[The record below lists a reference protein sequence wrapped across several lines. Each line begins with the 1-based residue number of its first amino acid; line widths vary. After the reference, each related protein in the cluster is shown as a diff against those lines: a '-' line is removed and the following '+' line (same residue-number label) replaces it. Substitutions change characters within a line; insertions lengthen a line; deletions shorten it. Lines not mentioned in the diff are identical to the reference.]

1 MDTTQSV
8 VGNEMRQH
16 PVTDAVAPAS
26 QSFANNSADNSVDQM
41 VSNAEFLR
49 ALFPKLDQGEYI
61 WTAAFAT
68 NPQEAGDPEW
78 KGSRTYVDNLRDTPY
93 GNSYFSVAALKP
105 VKRSYKRRRENFSY
119 MPVVVLDDSKG
130 CDLAPSWRLETSQDN
145 YQTGFLLDKPITD
158 VEVASRLT
166 TALAEQGCVM
176 KLDKNGNNAV
186 RYMRLPVGRNTKH
199 QPPFQCKLASWSPNH
214 KVSLAD
220 LCQALEIDHNKVV
233 NGEPKKS
240 APPKK
245 SSQPTVRTIIDL
257 GSAIDHLDADGYS
270 DWIKIGLALS
280 SLKGSDLEDSA
291 LELFHKVSEK
301 SDKYDA
307 AECDAK
313 WSKDLN
319 ADSLTYKSI
328 FHWAKERGWVNPQ
341 TEDQPTVIEI
351 EPWTGKPVDVYSE
364 QPCPN
369 FPLDVL
375 PQELINY
382 AQGYSDSSGFDVG
395 AFAFTTLFGT
405 MGLID
410 KRARI
415 KASDTWFQPPTIWAA
430 VADSSGGGKSMVIS
444 TGAKLLNSINKK
456 IVTDSMRES
465 DSFNKAK
472 AALNNKAL
480 QGELQKPDWH
490 QIVVEDTTTE
500 ALADVLKTNPRGV
513 TLIADEMTGFIG
525 NLDAY
530 SSGGGDRDRGI
541 YLSAYDG
548 GSKTINRKGAGYTY
562 VPNFAVSILT
572 GVQPAK
578 LADLYKKSAA
588 GGADGLYQRF
598 LTYNMQPAKSMNINS
613 KLGTF
618 TESNAHALAEHIER
632 WTREGVFLS
641 DTPSLSSEAAKVV
654 EDYCN
659 SISGVAKRTVN
670 ERFREHL
677 FKYKGFLLRIAL
689 GLHVIHAA
697 GRGKM
702 FGGVV
707 EVESINRA
715 KSLLACLYHHSDS
728 IYNLLDVDNGTTAK
742 TRLVAEFILVKK
754 IDKFSFGDVSRQI
767 ESFRNWV
774 PLARE
779 AVFDR
784 LIEFDWIRD
793 VTPMLSGK
801 RGRPTMGK
809 FIVNPMVHSE
819 FSDTSKRLAI
829 GRAERFDLLQ
839 KTIQAKKGVLS

>member
-1 MDTTQSV
+1 
-8 VGNEMRQH
+8 
-16 PVTDAVAPAS
+16 
-26 QSFANNSADNSVDQM
+26 
-41 VSNAEFLR
+41 
-49 ALFPKLDQGEYI
+49 
-61 WTAAFAT
+61 
-68 NPQEAGDPEW
+68 
-78 KGSRTYVDNLRDTPY
+78 
-93 GNSYFSVAALKP
+93 
-105 VKRSYKRRRENFSY
+105 
-119 MPVVVLDDSKG
+119 
-130 CDLAPSWRLETSQDN
+130 
-145 YQTGFLLDKPITD
+145 
-158 VEVASRLT
+158 
-166 TALAEQGCVM
+166 
-176 KLDKNGNNAV
+176 
-186 RYMRLPVGRNTKH
+186 
-199 QPPFQCKLASWSPNH
+199 
-214 KVSLAD
+214 
-220 LCQALEIDHNKVV
+220 
-233 NGEPKKS
+233 
-240 APPKK
+240 
-245 SSQPTVRTIIDL
+245 L

-280 SLKGSDLEDSA
+280 SLKGSELEDSA
-291 LELFHKVSEK
+291 LELFHKVSAK

-313 WSKDLN
+313 WNKHLN

-328 FHWAKERGWVNPQ
+328 FHWAKERGWVNP
-341 TEDQPTVIEI
+341 QPTVIEI

-430 VADSSGGGKSMVIS
+430 LADSSGGGKSMVIS

-472 AALNNKAL
+472 AALNNKAQL
-480 QGELQKPDWH
+480 GELQKPDWH

-530 SSGGGDRDRGI
+530 SGGGGDRDRGI

-598 LTYNMQPAKSMNINS
+598 LTYNMQPAKLMNINS

-618 TESNAHALAEHIER
+618 TEINAQALADQIER
-632 WTREGVFLS
+632 WTQDKAFLR
-641 DTPSLSSEAAKVV
+641 DPPSLSSEAAKVV

-659 SISGVAKRTVN
+659 AMNGIAKRTVN

-697 GRGKM
+697 ARGAM

-707 EVESINRA
+707 EVENINRA

-754 IDKFSFGDVSRQI
+754 IDTFSFGDVSRQV
-767 ESFRNWV
+767 EPSRNWTR
-774 PLARE
+774 LERE

-793 VTPMLSGK
+793 VTPMSSGR

-819 FSDTSKRLAI
+819 FSDTTKRLAI
-829 GRAERFDLLQ
+829 GRGERFDLLQ

>member
-1 MDTTQSV
+1 MSSPDTIGLVCETKYL
-8 VGNEMRQH
+8 NRAKAT
-16 PVTDAVAPAS
+16 VTNADALCAIK
-26 QSFANNSADNSVDQM
+26 FAQAINIT
-41 VSNAEFLR
+41 NAEFLGV
-49 ALFPKLDQGEYI
+49 LFQRIGQDERLWTTEFVLNPKDAKGKEWDGSKIYLDH
-61 WTAAFAT
+61 
-68 NPQEAGDPEW
+68 
-78 KGSRTYVDNLRDTPY
+78 VRDTPH
-93 GNSYFSVAALKP
+93 GNSYFCVAALKP

-119 MPVVVLDDSKG
+119 MPAVVLDDSKE

-158 VEVASRLT
+158 VEIASRLT
-166 TALAEQGCVM
+166 TALAEQGCV

-186 RYMRLPVGRNTKH
+186 RYMRLPVGCNTKY
-199 QPPFQCKLASWSPNH
+199 QPPFQCKLAVWSPNH

-220 LCQALEIDHNKVV
+220 LCHALKIDNNEVV
-233 NGEPKKS
+233 NGAPKKP
-240 APPKK
+240 APPKNP
-245 SSQPTVRTIIDL
+245 SQPTARTIIDVE
-257 GSAIDHLDADGYS
+257 SAIDYLDADGYG
-270 DWIKIGLALS
+270 DWANIGLALS
-280 SLKGSDLEDSA
+280 SFKGTDHENKA
-291 LELFHKVSEK
+291 REMFHKVSAK

-307 AECDAK
+307 TECDAK
-313 WSKDLN
+313 WSKYLN
-319 ADSLTYKSI
+319 ANSLTYKSI
-328 FHWAKERGWVNPQ
+328 FHWAQQKGWVNPKAPG
-341 TEDQPTVIEI
+341 QPTVIEI
-351 EPWTGKPVDVYSE
+351 EPWTGNPVDVYAE

-369 FPLDVL
+369 FPLDIL
-375 PQELINY
+375 PKQLIEC

-430 VADSSGGGKSMVIS
+430 LADSSGGGKSMVIS

-456 IVTDSMRES
+456 IVANSMREF
-465 DSFNKAK
+465 DTFNKAK
-472 AALNNKAL
+472 AALPKAQ

-548 GSKTINRKGAGYTY
+548 GNKTINRKGSGYTY

-613 KLGTF
+613 KLGNF
-618 TESNAHALAEHIER
+618 TEINAQALAERIEQ
-632 WTREGVFLS
+632 WTQDDVFLR
-641 DTPSLSSEAAKVV
+641 DAPSLSSEAARVV

-659 SISGVAKRTVN
+659 SISGIAKRTVN

-677 FKYKGFLLRIAL
+677 FKYKGFLLRVAL

-697 GRGKM
+697 ARGEM

-707 EVESINRA
+707 EIESINRA
-715 KSLLACLYHHSDS
+715 KSLLSCLYHHSDS

-754 IDKFSFGDVSRQI
+754 IDKFRYGDVSRQV
-767 ESFRNWV
+767 ESFRHWT
-774 PLARE
+774 PLAKE

-793 VTPMLSGK
+793 VTPMSSGR

-809 FIVNPMVHSE
+809 FIVNPMVYSE

-829 GRAERFDLLQ
+829 GRTERFDLLQ
-839 KTIQAKKGVLS
+839 KTMQARKGVLS

>member
-1 MDTTQSV
+1 MIDQTTIVGDSV
-8 VGNEMRQH
+8 LEHAITG
-16 PVTDAVAPAS
+16 AVAPTTAS
-26 QSFANNSADNSVDQM
+26 DKQAA
-41 VSNAEFLR
+41 VSITITNAEFLR
-49 ALFPKLDQGEYI
+49 ALFPHISDKECL
-61 WTAAFAT
+61 WTAAFPT

-78 KGSRTYVDNLRDTPY
+78 GGNKTYVDNLRDTPY
-93 GNSYFSVAALKP
+93 GNSYFSVSTYKP
-105 VKRSYKRRRENFSY
+105 IKRVFKRRGTHFSF
-119 MPVVVLDDSKG
+119 MSVVVLDDPQG
-130 CDLAPSWRLETSQDN
+130 CDLAPSWLLETSQDN
-145 YQTGFLLDKPITD
+145 YQMGFILVEPINNFEIAD
-158 VEVASRLT
+158 RLMK
-166 TALAEQGCVM
+166 ALAKQGCV
-176 KLDKNGNNAV
+176 DVDTNGNIPI
-186 RYMRLPVGRNTKH
+186 RYARLPVGCNTKY
-199 QPPFQCKLASWSPNH
+199 QPPFQCKLAVWNPSH
-214 KVSLAD
+214 KISLAD
-220 LCQALEIDHNKVV
+220 LCQALEIDCDEVM
-233 NGEPKKS
+233 NGDPKNPAKPKKPT
-240 APPKK
+240 A
-245 SSQPTVRTIIDL
+245 PTVQTILDL
-257 GSAIDHLDADGYS
+257 DSAIEYLDADGYN
-270 DWIKIGLALS
+270 DWVKIGLALS
-280 SLKGSDLEDSA
+280 SLKGTDLEDSA
-291 LELFHKVSEK
+291 LELYHKVSEK

-313 WSKDLN
+313 WNKYLN

-328 FHWAKERGWVNPQ
+328 FHWAKEKGWVNPQ

-351 EPWTGKPVDVYSE
+351 EPWSGKPVDVYSE

-375 PQELINY
+375 PQVLIEY

-415 KASDTWFQPPTIWAA
+415 KASDSWFQPPTIWAA
-430 VADSSGGGKSMVIS
+430 LADSSGGGKSMVIN

-456 IVTDSMRES
+456 IVADSMREF
-465 DSFNKAK
+465 DTFNKTK
-472 AALNNKAL
+472 ATLKGIEGA
-480 QGELQKPDWH
+480 ELQKPDWH

-530 SSGGGDRDRGI
+530 SGGGGDRDRGI

-548 GSKTINRKGAGYTY
+548 GNKTINRKGAGYTY

-578 LADLYKKSAA
+578 LADLYRKSAA

-618 TESNAHALAEHIER
+618 TEINANQLAELIER
-632 WTREGVFLS
+632 WTQEEVFLR
-641 DTPSLSSEAAKVV
+641 DPPSLSSEAAKVV

-659 SISGVAKRTVN
+659 SICGVAKRTLN

-697 GRGKM
+697 GRGEM

-742 TRLVAEFILVKK
+742 TRLVAEFILIKK

>member
-1 MDTTQSV
+1 MEINQSG

-16 PVTDAVAPAS
+16 PVTDAVAPTTAGDKQAAVS
-26 QSFANNSADNSVDQM
+26 INITNADFM
-41 VSNAEFLR
+41 G
-49 ALFPKLDQGEYI
+49 ALFSNLDQGDYL
-61 WTAAFAT
+61 WTTAFAT
-68 NPQEAGDPEW
+68 NPQEAGDREW
-78 KGSRTYVDNLRDTPY
+78 RGNKTYLDSVQETPH
-93 GNSYFSVAALKP
+93 GNSYFSVSAYKP
-105 VKRSYKRRRENFSY
+105 IKRVYKRRGTHFSF
-119 MPVVVLDDSKG
+119 MPMVVLDDPQG
-130 CDLAPSWRLETSQDN
+130 CDLAPSWLLETSQDN
-145 YQTGFLLDKPITD
+145 YQMGFILVEPINNF
-158 VEVASRLT
+158 EVADRLMK
-166 TALAEQGCVM
+166 ALAEQGCV
-176 KLDKNGNNAV
+176 DVDTNGNIPI
-186 RYMRLPVGRNTKH
+186 RYARLPVGCNTKY
-199 QPPFQCKLASWSPNH
+199 QPPFQCKLVDWNPE
-214 KVSLAD
+214 KKFSLKDVCA
-220 LCQALEIDHNKVV
+220 ALEIDYDRIL
-233 NGEPKKS
+233 NGDQKKPAKPKKQT
-240 APPKK
+240 A
-245 SSQPTVRTIIDL
+245 PTVQTILDL
-257 GSAIDHLDADGYS
+257 DSAIEYLDADGYN
-270 DWIKIGLALS
+270 DWIYIGLCLS
-280 SLKGSDLEDSA
+280 WFKGTVYEDKA
-291 LELFHKVSEK
+291 REMYHKVSAK

-313 WSKDLN
+313 WDKYLN

-328 FHWAKERGWVNPQ
+328 FYLAEQKGWVNPK
-341 TEDQPTVIEI
+341 DPGQPTVTEI
-351 EPWTGKPVDVYSE
+351 EPWTGNPVDVYAE
-364 QPCPN
+364 QPYPN

-375 PQELINY
+375 PQVLIEY
-382 AQGYSDSSGFDVG
+382 AQGYSDSTGFDVG

-430 VADSSGGGKSMVIS
+430 LADSSGGGKSMVIS
-444 TGAKLLNSINKK
+444 TGAKPLNSINKK
-456 IVTDSMRES
+456 IVADSMREF
-465 DSFNKAK
+465 DTFNKAK
-472 AALNNKAL
+472 AALPKAQ

-548 GSKTINRKGAGYTY
+548 GNKTINRKGSGYTY

-598 LTYNMQPAKSMNINS
+598 LTYNMQPAKSMSINS
-613 KLGTF
+613 KLGNF
-618 TESNAHALAEHIER
+618 TEINAQALADCIEQ
-632 WTREGVFLS
+632 WTQDDVFLR
-641 DTPSLSSEAAKVV
+641 DAPSLSSEAARVV

-659 SISGVAKRTVN
+659 SISGIAKRTVN

-677 FKYKGFLLRIAL
+677 FKYKGFLLRVAL

-697 GRGKM
+697 ARGEM

-715 KSLLACLYHHSDS
+715 KSLLSCLYHHSDS

-754 IDKFSFGDVSRQI
+754 IDKFRYGDVSRQI
-767 ESFRNWV
+767 ESFRNWT
-774 PLARE
+774 PLAKE

-809 FIVNPMVHSE
+809 FVVNPMVYSE
-819 FSDTSKRLAI
+819 FSDTSNRLAI

-839 KTIQAKKGVLS
+839 KTIQAKKGY

>member
-1 MDTTQSV
+1 MDITHLE

-16 PVTDAVAPAS
+16 PVTDAEAS
-26 QSFANNSADNSVDQM
+26 TAANFQQATVSNSLDQK
-41 VSNAEFLR
+41 VSNAEFLK
-49 ALFPKLDQGEYI
+49 ALFPNLDQGECL
-61 WTAAFAT
+61 WTATFPT
-68 NPQEAGDPEW
+68 NPQKASPSDW
-78 KGSRTYVDNLRDTPY
+78 NGSKIYLDHVQDTPH
-93 GNSYFSVAALKP
+93 GNSYFSVSAYKP
-105 VKRSYKRRRENFSY
+105 IKRVYKRRGTHFSF
-119 MPVVVLDDSKG
+119 MPMVVLDDPQG
-130 CDLAPSWRLETSQDN
+130 CDLAPSWLLETSQDN
-145 YQTGFLLDKPITD
+145 YQMGFILVEPINNF
-158 VEVASRLT
+158 EVANRLMK
-166 TALAEQGCVM
+166 ALAEQGCV
-176 KLDKNGNNAV
+176 DVDTNGNIPI
-186 RYMRLPVGRNTKH
+186 RYARLPVGCNTKY
-199 QPPFQCKLASWSPNH
+199 QPPFQCRLVDWNPEK
-214 KVSLAD
+214 KFSLKDVCA
-220 LCQALEIDHNKVV
+220 ALEIDYDRVL
-233 NGEPKKS
+233 NGDPKKP
-240 APPKK
+240 AKPKK
-245 SSQPTVRTIIDL
+245 QTAPTVQTILDL
-257 GSAIDHLDADGYS
+257 DSAIECLDADGYN

-280 SLKGSDLEDSA
+280 SLKGTDLEDSA
-291 LELFHKVSEK
+291 LELYHKVSAK
-301 SDKYDA
+301 SEKYDA

-313 WSKDLN
+313 WNKYLSAN
-319 ADSLTYKSI
+319 SLTYKSI
-328 FHWAKERGWVNPQ
+328 FRWAMEKGWVNPQ
-341 TEDQPTVIEI
+341 TEVQPTVIEI

-375 PQELINY
+375 PQVLIEY

-415 KASDTWFQPPTIWAA
+415 KASDTWFQPPIIWAA
-430 VADSSGGGKSMVIS
+430 LADSSGGGKSMVIS

-456 IVTDSMRES
+456 IVADSMREF
-465 DSFNKAK
+465 DTFNKTKAK
-472 AALNNKAL
+472 PPRTEGADLL
-480 QGELQKPDWH
+480 KPDWH

-530 SSGGGDRDRGI
+530 SGGGGDRDRGI

-618 TESNAHALAEHIER
+618 TEINAQALANQIER
-632 WTREGVFLS
+632 WTQDNVFLR
-641 DTPSLSSEAAKVV
+641 DFPSLSSEAAKVV

-659 SISGVAKRTVN
+659 AMSGIAKRTVN

-697 GRGKM
+697 ARGEM
-702 FGGVV
+702 FGGIV

-715 KSLLACLYHHSDS
+715 KSLLSCLYHHSDS

-742 TRLVAEFILVKK
+742 TRLVAEIILVKK
-754 IDKFSFGDVSRQI
+754 IDTFSFGDVSRQV
-767 ESFRNWV
+767 EPSRNWTK
-774 PLARE
+774 LERE

-793 VTPMLSGK
+793 VTPMSSGR

-809 FIVNPMVHSE
+809 FIVNSAVHSE
-819 FSDTSKRLAI
+819 FSDTTNRLAI
-829 GRAERFDLLQ
+829 GRGERFDLLQ

>member
-1 MDTTQSV
+1 MNDQTTIVGDSV
-8 VGNEMRQH
+8 LEH
-16 PVTDAVAPAS
+16 AITDAVAPTTAS
-26 QSFANNSADNSVDQM
+26 DKQAA
-41 VSNAEFLR
+41 VSITITNAEFLR
-49 ALFPKLDQGEYI
+49 ALFPKLDQGQYL

-68 NPQEAGDPEW
+68 NPQEAGDREW
-78 KGSRTYVDNLRDTPY
+78 KGSRTYVDNLRDTPH
-93 GNSYFSVAALKP
+93 GNSYFTVAALKP
-105 VKRSYKRRRENFSY
+105 IERSFKRRRENFSY
-119 MPVVVLDDSKG
+119 MPVVVLDDPKG
-130 CDLAPSWRLETSQDN
+130 CNLAPSWLLETSQDN

-166 TALAEQGCVM
+166 TALAEQGCV

-186 RYMRLPVGRNTKH
+186 RYMRLPVGCNTKY
-199 QPPFQCKLASWSPNH
+199 QPPFQCRLVDWNPDK
-214 KVSLAD
+214 KFSLKDVCA
-220 LCQALEIDHNKVV
+220 ALEIDYDRVL
-233 NGEPKKS
+233 NGDPKNPAKPKKTT
-240 APPKK
+240 A
-245 SSQPTVRTIIDL
+245 PTVQTILDL
-257 GSAIDHLDADGYS
+257 DSAIEYLDADGYN
-270 DWIKIGLALS
+270 DWIYVGLCLS
-280 SLKGSDLEDSA
+280 WFKGTEHEDKA
-291 LELFHKVSEK
+291 RELFHKVSSK

-313 WSKDLN
+313 WNKYLN

-328 FHWAKERGWVNPQ
+328 FYLAQQKGWVNRQ
-341 TEDQPTVIEI
+341 TQHTVIEI
-351 EPWTGKPVDVYSE
+351 EPWTGKPADVYSE

-369 FPLDVL
+369 FPLDIL
-375 PQELINY
+375 PKQLIEY
-382 AQGYSDSSGFDVG
+382 VQGFSDSSGFDVG

-415 KASDTWFQPPTIWAA
+415 KASDSWFQPPTIWAA
-430 VADSSGGGKSMVIS
+430 LADSSGGGKSMVIS

-456 IVTDSMRES
+456 IVADSMREF
-465 DSFNKAK
+465 DTFNKTK
-472 AALNNKAL
+472 ATLK
-480 QGELQKPDWH
+480 GIEGTELQKPDWH

-530 SSGGGDRDRGI
+530 SGGGGDRDRGI

-598 LTYNMQPAKSMNINS
+598 LTYNMQPAKLMNINS

-618 TESNAHALAEHIER
+618 TEINANQLAELIER
-632 WTREGVFLS
+632 WTQEEVFLR
-641 DTPSLSSEAAKVV
+641 DPPSLSSEAAKVV

-659 SISGVAKRTVN
+659 AMSGIAKRTVN

-697 GRGKM
+697 GRCEM

-742 TRLVAEFILVKK
+742 TRLVAEFILIKK

-767 ESFRNWV
+767 ESFRNWT
-774 PLARE
+774 PLAKE

>member
-1 MDTTQSV
+1 MEINQTEVGDSV
-8 VGNEMRQH
+8 LEHAITV
-16 PVTDAVAPAS
+16 AVATAS
-26 QSFANNSADNSVDQM
+26 QSFANNLAVDSVDQM

-49 ALFPKLDQGEYI
+49 ALFPKLDQGEYL
-61 WTAAFAT
+61 WTAAFAM
-68 NPQEAGDPEW
+68 NPQKAGDREW
-78 KGSRTYVDNLRDTPY
+78 KGNRTYVDNLRDTPY

-105 VKRSYKRRRENFSY
+105 VKRSYKRRRENFSF
-119 MPVVVLDDSKG
+119 MPAVVLDDSQG
-130 CDLAPSWRLETSQDN
+130 CDLAPTWRLETSQDN

-166 TALAEQGCVM
+166 TALAKQGCV

-186 RYMRLPVGRNTKH
+186 RYMRLPVGRNTKF
-199 QPPFQCKLASWSPNH
+199 QPPFQCKLPSWSPNH
-214 KVSLAD
+214 KVSLTD
-220 LCQALEIDHNKVV
+220 LCKALKIDCDEVM
-233 NGEPKKS
+233 NGAPKKL
-240 APPKK
+240 APQKNP
-245 SSQPTVRTIIDL
+245 SQPTVRTIIDL
-257 GSAIDHLDADGYS
+257 ESAIDYLDADGYG
-270 DWIKIGLALS
+270 DWVYIGLCLS
-280 SLKGSDLEDSA
+280 SLKGTDHEDSA
-291 LELFHKVSEK
+291 LELFHKVSAK
-301 SDKYDA
+301 SDKYDT

-319 ADSLTYKSI
+319 ATQLSYKSI
-328 FHWAKERGWVNPQ
+328 FYLAKKKGWVNPQ

-415 KASDTWFQPPTIWAA
+415 KASDTWFQPPIIWAA
-430 VADSSGGGKSMVIS
+430 LADNSGGGKSMVIS

-472 AALNNKAL
+472 AALNNKAQ

-500 ALADVLKTNPRGV
+500 ALADVLKTNPRGI

-530 SSGGGDRDRGI
+530 SGGGGDRDRGI

-598 LTYNMQPAKSMNINS
+598 LTYNMQPAKLMNINS

-618 TESNAHALAEHIER
+618 TEINANQLAELIER
-632 WTREGVFLS
+632 WTQEEVFLR
-641 DTPSLSSEAAKVV
+641 DPPSLSSEAAKVV

-697 GRGKM
+697 GRGEM

-742 TRLVAEFILVKK
+742 TRLVAEFILIKK

-801 RGRPTMGK
+801 RGRPTLGK

>member
-1 MDTTQSV
+1 MEMIQSV
-8 VGNEMRQH
+8 VADEMRQH
-16 PVTDAVAPAS
+16 PVSDVQCTPAS
-26 QSFANNSADNSVDQM
+26 QPIENNSAVDSVDQM

-49 ALFPKLDQGEYI
+49 AIFPRINDNECL
-61 WTAAFAT
+61 WTAAFPT
-68 NPQEAGDPEW
+68 NPQEAGDREW
-78 KGSRTYVDNLRDTPY
+78 NGSKIYLDHVQDTPH
-93 GNSYFSVAALKP
+93 GNSYFSVSAYKP
-105 VKRSYKRRRENFSY
+105 IKCVYKRRGTHFSF
-119 MPVVVLDDSKG
+119 MPIVVLDDPQG
-130 CDLAPSWRLETSQDN
+130 CDLAPSWLLETSQDN
-145 YQTGFLLDKPITD
+145 YQMGFILAEPINNF
-158 VEVASRLT
+158 EVANRLMK
-166 TALAEQGCVM
+166 ALAEQGCVSV
-176 KLDKNGNNAV
+176 DTNGNIPI
-186 RYMRLPVGRNTKH
+186 RYARLPVGCNTKY
-199 QPPFQCKLASWSPNH
+199 QPPFQCRLVDWNPEK
-214 KVSLAD
+214 KFSLKDVCA
-220 LCQALEIDHNKVV
+220 ALEIDYDRVL
-233 NGEPKKS
+233 NGDPKKP
-240 APPKK
+240 AKPKK
-245 SSQPTVRTIIDL
+245 QTAPTVQTILDL
-257 GSAIDHLDADGYS
+257 DSAIEYLDADGYN
-270 DWIKIGLALS
+270 DWVNIGLALS
-280 SLKGSDLEDSA
+280 SLKGTDLEDNA
-291 LELFHKVSEK
+291 LELYHKVSEK
-301 SDKYDA
+301 SEKYDA

-319 ADSLTYKSI
+319 ADRLTYKSI
-328 FHWAKERGWVNPQ
+328 FRWAKEKGWVNPQ
-341 TEDQPTVIEI
+341 TEVQPTVIDI

-375 PQELINY
+375 PQVLIEY

-415 KASDTWFQPPTIWAA
+415 KASDSWHQPPTIWAA
-430 VADSSGGGKSMVIS
+430 LADSSGGGKSMVIN

-456 IVTDSMRES
+456 IVADSMREF
-465 DSFNKAK
+465 DTFNKTKSSLPRIEGA
-472 AALNNKAL
+472 
-480 QGELQKPDWH
+480 ELQKPDWH

-530 SSGGGDRDRGI
+530 SGGGGDRDRGI

-618 TESNAHALAEHIER
+618 TEINAQALADQVER
-632 WTREGVFLS
+632 WTQDNVFLS
-641 DTPSLSSEAAKVV
+641 NFPSLSSEAAEVV

-659 SISGVAKRTVN
+659 AISGIAKRTEN

-697 GRGKM
+697 GRGEI

-754 IDKFSFGDVSRQI
+754 IEKFSYGDVSRQI
-767 ESFRNWV
+767 ESFRNWG
-774 PLARE
+774 PLTRE

-793 VTPMLSGK
+793 VTPMLPGK

-819 FSDTSKRLAI
+819 FSDTTKRLAL
-829 GRAERFDLLQ
+829 GRGERFELLQ
-839 KTIQAKKGVLS
+839 KTIQAKRRY